1 MQSFFSALSVQFIQE
16 EVVVAEGEQVQFC
29 LQHSENLERDV
40 DIALNITLE
49 SDTIECKS
57 KFCKCNTTFSPS
69 IM

>member
-29 LQHSENLERDV
+29 LQHSGNLERDV

-49 SDTIECKS
+49 SETIES
-57 KFCKCNTTFSPS
+57 K
-69 IM
+69 